1 MKKILE
7 VCQYGDFDIRFN
19 TDIKPEQLKSVIPE
33 LPAKFACAMTTS
45 LWGGN
50 EAAVLAMIRSLAIA
64 DFAVSVN
71 RKEMIRMLDESSA
84 NLARLFKEAQKD
96 FEAKGGRIDIFG
108 PGIMPQNIKS

>member
-1 MKKILE
+1 MKKLLE

-33 LPAKFACAMTTS
+33 LPAKIAYSMTTN

-50 EAAVLAMIRSLAIA
+50 ELSVLAMIRSLAIA

-84 NLARLFKEAQKD
+84 NLARLFKEAKKD
-96 FEAKGGRIDIFG
+96 FEAKGGKIDIFG
-108 PGIMPQNIKS
+108 PGIMPPNIKS

>member
-33 LPAKFACAMTTS
+33 LPAKIAYAMTTS

-50 EAAVLAMIRSLAIA
+50 EASVLAMIRSLAIA

-96 FEAKGGRIDIFG
+96 FEANGGKIDVFG